1 MDGGTH
7 RPLGIE
13 GFTPPAPPADLGAVP
28 MLQWLPI
35 ADLVVDESYQREMKG
50 AGRKN
55 VTAIAGAFRWIKFS
69 PVVVSPVA
77 GGKFAIIDGQHRTT
91 AALLIGIS
99 HVPCQ
104 VVVAD
109 RARQA
114 EAFAAINGQATRVGA
129 LHVFAAQVAAGEA
142 DALAVDEA
150 CKVAGVTI
158 MRSPQSAQYLGKGET
173 MAVGALKAIHQL
185 YGRDTLVTALQCVTE
200 TSNNLPA
207 ILTACVI
214 KSIGMVLGDH
224 PEWRDAGGA
233 LLDAFDGIDLESAQI
248 EARSKSARMRG
259 VVASDLL
266 QAAIIEHLD
275 KRLGAKERA
284 A

>member
-1 MDGGTH
+1 MSESDF
-7 RPLGIE
+7 RPLGVE
-13 GFTPPAPPADLGAVP
+13 GFTPLPPPTDLGAVP

-50 AGRKN
+50 AGRRN
-55 VTAIAGAFRWIKFS
+55 VIAIARAFQWIKFS

-77 GGKFAIIDGQHRTT
+77 GGKFAVIDGQHRTT
-91 AALLIGIS
+91 AALLLGITT
-99 HVPCQ
+99 VPCQ

-114 EAFAAINGQATRVGA
+114 EAFAAINGQSTRVGK
-129 LHVFAAQVAAGEA
+129 LHVFGAQLAAGDPEARAVA
-142 DALAVDEA
+142 DACA
-150 CKVAGVTI
+150 VAGVTI
-158 MRSPQSAQYLGKGET
+158 LRSPKGAGFLGKGET
-173 MAVGALKAIHQL
+173 VAVAALEAIHRL

-200 TSNNLPA
+200 TSNNVPG

-224 PEWRDAGGA
+224 PDWRDAGGV
-233 LLDAFDGIDLESAQI
+233 LLDAFDTIDLETGQI
-248 EARSKSARMRG
+248 EARSKAARMRG

-266 QAAIIEHLD
+266 QAAIIEHLEQQ
-275 KRLGAKERA
+275 LGAKERA